1 MGKMSQANCGWS
13 DRLSIPVFKTF
24 TIFFLG
30 MVTLVWMSGRVQAVD
45 AGPMAET
52 RLPAVPLKETWL
64 EVTLSGQPSQM
75 VVLALLEPDNEPL
88 LRAEDLRQLRLHMP
102 QVNPIRYTG
111 EAYYPLAA
119 YAGLRYHLDL
129 RLLTLD
135 LQAPANLFEITRLSG
150 DRFDDSKPM
159 PSPLGAYFNYD
170 LSSTQA
176 SNNHSASELLELGAF
191 NGWGT
196 GSSSF
201 LARQQSEGV
210 GNPFVRLDTNWRR
223 DDPANMRT
231 LLLGDTTS
239 HGTSWSG
246 GVRFGGVQWGT
257 NFSTR
262 PEFITLPLQSVSGEA
277 SLPSTADLY
286 VNDALRARRD
296 IPAGPFTIDEVPV
309 VTGSGEARLVIRDI
323 LGREQ
328 VITQS
333 FYASSRLL
341 RPGLQDYTVELGSI
355 RENYG
360 LSNNDY
366 GRLVATATHRQGQT
380 AYFTSEV
387 HGQLLQDQ
395 QTVGAGGAWLLPWG
409 GEIHSALAASLAEGD
424 AGRLLT
430 LGLQRQDRVVNFGI
444 NGQFASEHF
453 VRLGVS
459 GESNPLPA
467 RQMNTYFSLAGFGDS
482 SFSLNYIRQDYRTQ
496 AQKNVEFISIGYSQ
510 GLGKVG
516 YLSLSALRFLDNQ
529 ETNFSLN
536 FTLLLDGF
544 ERTTASI
551 NASHR
556 ADRREGT
563 LQLQRS
569 LPMGS
574 GFGYRLRAGLGD
586 SDYREGSLSY
596 QNDFGTYQLAATNS
610 YGQSSTRVDAS
621 GGVALLGGGVF
632 ASRRISD
639 SFAVVEIPGFSNV
652 RVYAENQEVAR
663 TDDNGRALLPRLRS
677 YERNKIRIEQAD
689 LPIEANIGELE
700 RVAIPYARS
709 GLVLGFEV
717 ERSRDAFFRV
727 KLEDGEVLP
736 LGAVVTLEDGRV
748 FPIGLRGEVFLTRL
762 NPSNRLV
769 VEWRGQHC
777 EIMLEVPDSD
787 EPIHDLGSFLCPGI
801 EP

>member
-1 MGKMSQANCGWS
+1 MPDRAQA
-13 DRLSIPVFKTF
+13 
-24 TIFFLG
+24 
-30 MVTLVWMSGRVQAVD
+30 AD
-45 AGPMAET
+45 AGPPAET
-52 RLPAVPLKETWL
+52 GLPAVPLKETWL
-64 EVTLSGQPSQM
+64 EVILNGQSSHM
-75 VVLALLEPDNEPL
+75 VVLALLEPDNGLL
-88 LRAEDLRQLRLHMP
+88 LRAEDLRQLRLHTP
-102 QVNPIRYTG
+102 QATPVRYAG

-119 YAGLRYHLDL
+119 YAGLRYHIDPS
-129 RLLTLD
+129 LLTLD
-135 LQAPANLFEITRLSG
+135 LQAPANLFEAIRLSG
-150 DRFDDSKPM
+150 DKFDDNSPM

-176 SNNHSASELLELGAF
+176 SNDHSSSELFELGAF
-191 NGWGT
+191 NGWGS
-196 GSSSF
+196 GGSSF
-201 LARQQSEGV
+201 LARQQSEEV
-210 GNPFVRLDTNWRR
+210 GDPFVRLDSNWRR
-223 DDPANMRT
+223 DDPDNMRT
-231 LLLGDTTS
+231 LLLGDTAS

-246 GVRFGGVQWGT
+246 GVRFGGLQWGT

-262 PEFITLPLQSVSGEA
+262 PEFVTLPLQSMSGEA

-296 IPAGPFTIDEVPV
+296 IPPGPFTIDEVPV

-360 LSNNDY
+360 LSSNDY

-380 AYFTSEV
+380 NYFTSEI
-387 HGQLLQDQ
+387 HGQFLRDQ

-409 GEIHSALAASLAEGD
+409 GEINSAIAASRADGK
-424 AGRLLT
+424 AGQLLT
-430 LGLQRQDRVVNFGI
+430 LGLQQQDRNVNFGI

-453 VRLGVS
+453 VRLGIS
-459 GESNPLPA
+459 SESNPLPA
-467 RQMNTYFSLAGFGDS
+467 RQMNAYISVAGFGS
-482 SFSLNYIRQDYRTQ
+482 GSFSLNYIQQDYRLQ
-496 AQKNVEFISIGYSQ
+496 EQEDVEFISVGYSQ
-510 GLGKVG
+510 GFGKWG
-516 YLSLSALRFLDNQ
+516 YFSLSALHFLDNH
-529 ETNFSLN
+529 ETSFSLN
-536 FTLLLDGF
+536 FTLPLNGF

-574 GFGYRLRAGLGD
+574 GFGYRLKAGLGD

-596 QNDFGTYQLAATNS
+596 QNDFGTYQLATTNS

-639 SFAVVEIPGFSNV
+639 SFAVVELPGFSNV

-689 LPIEANIGELE
+689 LPIEANIGKLE
-700 RVAIPYARS
+700 QIAIPYARS
-709 GLVLGFEV
+709 GVVLGFEV
-717 ERSRDAFFRV
+717 ERSRNAFFRI
-727 KLEDGEVLP
+727 KLENGEILP

-748 FPIGLRGEVFLTRL
+748 FPVGLRGEVFLTRL
-762 NPSNRLV
+762 NSSNRLA

-777 EIMLEVPDSD
+777 EIMLEVPESD
-787 EPIHDLGSFLCPGI
+787 EPIHDLGSFLCHGI